1 MNSLTEKL
9 IIALV
14 VLPAVFGIFKGA
26 KEMTVIAG
34 AIAVAL
40 FFANLDKFSYFKG
53 GGVEARLKE
62 AVDEAYAA
70 LEELKDL
77 GLALSS
83 PIVDELALSGRM
95 MQYMPLKY
103 KLERVEEISQ
113 TLKKLGATD
122 EEIREACSTIFDR
135 IESDHIKAMLGSLKQ
150 ANPEKESLFEGIHD
164 GKFKDWAKADV
175 ERLIEGEALQTN
187 ENYSK
192 WSESLDY
199 FKDTRK
205 LKYPDDWQS

>member
-113 TLKKLGATD
+113 TLKKLGAKIKIQD
-122 EEIREACSTIFDR
+122 GYIIAEAKKGLKGTKINFPK
-135 IESDHIKAMLGSLKQ
+135 IKRVK
-150 ANPEKESLFEGIHD
+150 NCI
-164 GKFKDWAKADV
+164 
-175 ERLIEGEALQTN
+175 
-187 ENYSK
+187 
-192 WSESLDY
+192 
-199 FKDTRK
+199 
-205 LKYPDDWQS
+205 